1 MKTLF
6 WTLIMTIVV
15 ILSVATYTGA
25 NKKILIAPVPTTFD
39 AEKLLQKIT
48 LTWIQLPIQ
57 TRKYISDHF
66 SGCRIEEMNEL
77 KTRKSDKIEV
87 FLFKDHYRYEL
98 LFNKEG
104 ELLKQIKHVRENQ

>member
-15 ILSVATYTGA
+15 ILSVATYTVA
-25 NKKILIAPVPTTFD
+25 NRKILISPILLPFAS
-39 AEKLLQKIT
+39 EMLLQKIT

-77 KTRKSDKIEV
+77 KTQRSNKIEV
-87 FLFKDHYRYEL
+87 FLFKDSYRYEL
-98 LFNKEG
+98 LFNKKG
-104 ELLKQIKHVRENQ
+104 DLLKQIKHVRENQ

>member
-6 WTLIMTIVV
+6 WTIIMTIVV
-15 ILSVATYTGA
+15 ILSVAGYTVA
-25 NKKILIAPVPTTFD
+25 NRKILVSPVLVALD
-39 AEKLLQKIT
+39 SKELLQKIT

-66 SGCRIEEMNEL
+66 SGCRIEEMSEL
-77 KTRKSDKIEV
+77 KSPKSDKIEV

-104 ELLKQIKHVRENQ
+104 ELLKQIKHVRQSQ

>member
-15 ILSVATYTGA
+15 ILSVAGYTVA
-25 NKKILIAPVPTTFD
+25 NRKILVSPVLVALGT
-39 AEKLLQKIT
+39 EELLQKIT

-77 KTRKSDKIEV
+77 KSQKSDKIEV

-98 LFNKEG
+98 IFNKEG
-104 ELLKQIKHVRENQ
+104 ELLKQIKHVKQSQ

>member
-15 ILSVATYTGA
+15 ILSVATYTLA
-25 NKKILIAPVPTTFD
+25 NRKILISPVLGIFNP
-39 AEKLLQKIT
+39 EKLLQKIT
-48 LTWIQLPIQ
+48 LTWIELPIQ

-77 KTRKSDKIEV
+77 KTQKSDKIEI
-87 FLFKDHYRYEL
+87 FLFKDHYRYRL
-98 LFNKEG
+98 LFNKKG

>member
-15 ILSVATYTGA
+15 ILSVAGYTVA
-25 NKKILIAPVPTTFD
+25 NRKIIVFPALVTLD
-39 AEKLLQKIT
+39 AEILLQKIT

-66 SGCRIEEMNEL
+66 SGCRIEEMSEL
-77 KTRKSDKIEV
+77 KTQKSDKIEV
-87 FLFKDHYRYEL
+87 FLFRDHYRYEL

-104 ELLKQIKHVRENQ
+104 ELLKQIKHVR